1 MYVDCKFIIIIIII
15 SKIDT
20 FLLIY
25 ENFFNADVDKTRESI
40 KEMMKEEGEWNTDE
54 FPDMKQGLLDQLN
67 IKN

>member
-1 MYVDCKFIIIIIII
+1 M
-15 SKIDT
+15 KI
-20 FLLIY
+20 FSRY
-25 ENFFNADVDKTRESI
+25 YNADVDKTRESI